1 MTVKKHFLF
10 LLIVSQLVVAQINNG
25 IHLKEV
31 VVADL
36 HLKNAST
43 TQSVLQL
50 NDSILKKNQPL
61 LTDLLNYNATLY
73 FKQYG
78 RGMLST
84 VSFRGTTAS
93 QTAVIWNGININSQL
108 NGSTDFNTLS
118 TNDYNSVS
126 VKSGGGSV
134 IYGSGAIGGSVHLN
148 NDLVFVNQ
156 NTTTIQ
162 TTYGS
167 FNTLGIQLNTKIA
180 NQKWSTQLGFSS
192 TSSKNDYLYLDRF
205 DWKGQQL
212 KNCNGEFI
220 NTSFNASL
228 GYKLNEK
235 NRITFYSQTSR
246 TDRNIS
252 LIVPSET
259 KTKYI
264 NNFSRNLLDYKGKLN
279 SISIHLKNAFIY
291 ENFNYFQ
298 DIALDSYSQGS
309 TESFISDLDL
319 GFKILKK
326 LKLDAVLDYNQTK
339 GFGTSF
345 GNNTRQIGSG
355 ALLLKYNSDKKWQN
369 ELGIRKEIT
378 NNYKSPLL
386 LSFGSSY
393 AFNSFYSL
401 KINLSRNYRIP
412 TFNDLYW
419 QGSDK
424 GNPNLKP
431 ESSYQAEVG
440 NAFNYKKIT
449 FSHTIYYIKI
459 KDLISWIPG
468 AGGRWSP
475 QNTDNVSSYGSET
488 LLGYKNTFGK
498 HSFIANATYAYTI
511 SQEEKTGKQLFFVPF
526 HKATCSLGY
535 AYKNWECDYQFLY
548 NGFVYTRSDNNPL
561 EIIKAYKVSN
571 IGLSY
576 NFKVLQSSKLG
587 FQVLNLMNQKYQS
600 LEDRPLPGRN
610 FTMYINLKF

>member
-1 MTVKKHFLF
+1 M
-10 LLIVSQLVVAQINNG
+10 SQLVVAQIDNG
-25 IHLKEV
+25 INLKEV
-31 VVADL
+31 VVSDL
-36 HLKNAST
+36 HLKNASA

-61 LTDLLNYNATLY
+61 LTDLLNYNTGLY

-108 NGSTDFNTLS
+108 TGSTDFNTLNA
-118 TNDYNSVS
+118 NDYNSVS

-148 NDLVFVNQ
+148 TDLVFGNQ
-156 NTTTIQ
+156 NSTTIQ

-180 NQKWSTQLGFSS
+180 NQKWSAQLGFSS
-192 TSSKNDYLYLDRF
+192 TSSKNDYLYINRF
-205 DWKGQQL
+205 DWRGKQL
-212 KNCNGEFI
+212 KNWNGEYI
-220 NTSFNASL
+220 NTSFDASL
-228 GYKLNEK
+228 GYKLNKK
-235 NRITFYSQTSR
+235 NQITFYSQTSR
-246 TDRNIS
+246 TDRNVS
-252 LIVPSET
+252 LIAPSET

-264 NNFSRNLLDYKGKLN
+264 NSFSRNLLDYKGKWN
-279 SISIHLKNAFIY
+279 SISIHLKNAFMH
-291 ENFNYFQ
+291 ENYNYFQ
-298 DIALDSYSQGS
+298 DISIATYSYGS
-309 TESFISDLDL
+309 TESFISNLDL
-319 GFKILKK
+319 GFKIIKSLQ
-326 LKLDAVLDYNQTK
+326 LDAVLDYNQTK
-339 GFGTSF
+339 GFGTSI
-345 GNNTRQIGSG
+345 GNNARQIGSV
-355 ALLLKYNSDKKWQN
+355 ALLLRYNSDKKWQS
-369 ELGIRKEIT
+369 ELGIRQEIT

-386 LSFGSSY
+386 LSLGSTY
-393 AFNSFYSL
+393 AFNSFYNL

-419 QGSDK
+419 QGSDG

-431 ESSYQAEVG
+431 ESSYQAEVI

-459 KDLISWIPG
+459 KDLINWVPG

-475 QNTDNVSSYGSET
+475 QNTNRVMSYGSET
-488 LLGYKNTFGK
+488 LLSYKNSFGN
-498 HSFIANATYAYTI
+498 HQFCAEATYAYTI
-511 SQEEKTGKQLFFVPF
+511 SQDLDTKKQLFFVPC
-526 HKATCSLGY
+526 HKTTGSLGY
-535 AYKNWECDYQFLY
+535 RYKNWECNYQFLY
-548 NGFVYTRSDNNPL
+548 NGFVYTRSDNNPQ
-561 EIIKAYKVSN
+561 EIIKAYLLSN

-576 NFKVLQSSKLG
+576 NFKFLESLKLG

-610 FTMYINLKF
+610 FNMFINLKF